1 MSRIKNYYFDDIND
15 INDPLD
21 SIVDDFLAKQRIK
34 LPTKKELKKVEKVIK
49 QQHAEE
55 YAELTETQD

>member
-21 SIVDDFLAKQRIK
+21 SIVDEFLTKQRIK

-49 QQHAEE
+49 KQHAED
-55 YAELTETQD
+55 YAELTGTQD